1 MEKKRKMSIG
11 HQLFEFLQYWTDTG
25 SYCFQNTDYFMDA
38 EGYRHIIKE
47 MYINYEEKQVYLI
60 LEDENQT
67 PFHVSIHGFIRMMG
81 GANHESYVPLY
92 HLRDEINIIK
102 KLQCKKVYRTLSNH
116 GKENK
121 GIVKKLFKNLKSDEG
136 D

>member
-1 MEKKRKMSIG
+1 
-11 HQLFEFLQYWTDTG
+11 
-25 SYCFQNTDYFMDA
+25 
-38 EGYRHIIKE
+38 
-47 MYINYEEKQVYLI
+47 
-60 LEDENQT
+60 
-67 PFHVSIHGFIRMMG
+67 MMG

-121 GIVKKLFKNLKSDEG
+121 GIVKRLFKNLKSDEG